1 MEKISKEQILKIA
14 DLIKIHLDESD
25 ILHYQEQLETVLN
38 SVEVLKELDTDHTTE
53 TSQTHGLENVLD
65 DDEPQ
70 EGLDISKYPN
80 RANIENGYFRV
91 KKVL

>member
-1 MEKISKEQILKIA
+1 MAKLSREQILKVA

-25 ILHYQEQLETVLN
+25 IVHYQEQLETVLD
-38 SVEVLKELDTDHTTE
+38 SVEVLKELDTDHITE
-53 TSQTHGLENVLD
+53 TSQTHGLLNVLD

-80 RANIENGYFRV
+80 RANIEDGYFRV